1 MELKLLTSLPCFY
14 VGQLDVIDFV
24 DSCSLIET
32 YIYAVSYVYFLFLGP
47 VCFIDVQIQF
57 VSASQN
63 FEESFKFWRALQF
76 SMQNFRIDS
85 SIITNLHGN
94 WSWKFSSISLPVT
107 NCIGTCN
114 LTNIPLMFL
123 WYYNWVRVGIGEKNG
138 PFIFSLVDKFL
149 RIFMDTSVILSLLT
163 RNHGALLLLNLYIQ
177 YLGAFVIIL
186 FLSLKFQQHPVFHVC
201 ADIMPLGINCRRYG
215 GEFRKWWGWRGY
227 WPGSPCCGPYF
238 TIFFRWVPWISLQR
252 TI

>member
-1 MELKLLTSLPCFY
+1 MHINIIMELKLLTSLPCFY

-63 FEESFKFWRALQF
+63 FEESFKFWMALQF

-94 WSWKFSSISLPVT
+94 
-107 NCIGTCN
+107 
-114 LTNIPLMFL
+114 
-123 WYYNWVRVGIGEKNG
+123 
-138 PFIFSLVDKFL
+138 
-149 RIFMDTSVILSLLT
+149 
-163 RNHGALLLLNLYIQ
+163 
-177 YLGAFVIIL
+177 
-186 FLSLKFQQHPVFHVC
+186 
-201 ADIMPLGINCRRYG
+201 
-215 GEFRKWWGWRGY
+215 
-227 WPGSPCCGPYF
+227 
-238 TIFFRWVPWISLQR
+238 
-252 TI
+252 